1 MILKKQNTQNKKTKM
16 EPSLVISVLTCAIL
30 LSILGAECYH
40 YHNMNGYER
49 IR

>member
-1 MILKKQNTQNKKTKM
+1 M

-40 YHNMNGYER
+40 YHKMNGYER
-49 IR
+49 VR